1 MCVAFDDKY
10 TDTMENNMKTTN
22 VKQIKMI
29 VKDPDWLRQKA
40 EPFDFENPFMDPI
53 ELAIELKDA
62 IFNHS
67 GLGVSANQLGYNTRV
82 IALRGE
88 TKETPIVCFNPFI
101 KDFSDNM
108 NTMEE
113 GCLSIPDVF
122 ARVVRPAE
130 VVIEFKN
137 ELQEDVKESAEG
149 LTARVY
155 QHEIDHLDGILF
167 IDRIGKFSKKRAFEK
182 AKKIQKM
189 RARGKEKFKARFA
202 L

>member
-1 MCVAFDDKY
+1 MPELYWDQEGKEDYDD
-10 TDTMENNMKTTN
+10 
-22 VKQIKMI
+22 
-29 VKDPDWLRQKA
+29 
-40 EPFDFENPFMDPI
+40 
-53 ELAIELKDA
+53 
-62 IFNHS
+62 
-67 GLGVSANQLGYNTRV
+67 
-82 IALRGE
+82 
-88 TKETPIVCFNPFI
+88 I

-167 IDRIGKFSKKRAFEK
+167 IDRIGEFSKKRAFEK